1 MGKIGIFSLRKI
13 NIFLDNSILHNY
25 NMIMQNTETVIVKII
40 KPNKC
45 KAKWLSNMADIFSQ
59 AVQLGLNSARE
70 LSTSSRGKIH
80 KAVYYPART
89 LGLSSDYAR
98 MSINAAVSLS
108 RSFFQLR
115 KKQKNTKFPKVNGS
129 QGIGLGI
136 NAYSLTDTD
145 RKFSLRCSTG
155 KRGQY
160 IWLPLCVPEKFK
172 NKMQSVKGDAK
183 LFQRNNQWY
192 AMLPVKTTPTK
203 RSGDKMFIGI
213 DLGII
218 RIATL
223 STPDMVKIFN
233 GKEIRHKRE
242 HFADIRKRYQ
252 KHGRIDKVKMS
263 KGHERR
269 WMTDTN
275 HKISK
280 EIVDIAAQ
288 YDNPVICFEKL
299 DGIRERARGS
309 KRFNRMMASWAFRQ
323 LVNMT
328 IYKARRIGIKVQ
340 FVDPRNTSKKC
351 HKCGHISRS
360 NRQSQA
366 NFRCTKCG
374 YTCNAD
380 VQASRNIAAVGLN
393 AFQQEASDMPRSKDR
408 TELESS
414 V

>member
-1 MGKIGIFSLRKI
+1 
-13 NIFLDNSILHNY
+13 
-25 NMIMQNTETVIVKII
+25 MIMQNTEAVIVKII
-40 KPNKC
+40 KPNKH
-45 KAKWLSNMADIFSQ
+45 KAEWLENMANMFSKS
-59 AVQLGLNSARE
+59 VQLGLNAASE

-80 KAVYYPART
+80 NAAYYPARNI
-89 LGLSSDYAR
+89 GLPSDYAR
-98 MSINAAVSLS
+98 MSVNAAVSLS

-115 KKQKNTKFPKVNGS
+115 KKQKNAKFPKVNSS

-136 NAYSLTDTD
+136 NAYSIEATDG
-145 RKFSLRCSTG
+145 RFVLRCSTG
-155 KRGQY
+155 KRGIY

-172 NKMQSVKGDAK
+172 DRIKSVKGDAK

-192 AMLPVKTTPTK
+192 AMLPVKTTPDE
-203 RSGDKMFIGI
+203 RAGDKTFIGI
-213 DLGII
+213 DLGIV

-223 STPDMVKIFN
+223 STPDIVKIFN

-252 KHGRIDKVKMS
+252 KHGRLDKIKMP
-263 KGHERR
+263 KGSEQR

-280 EIVDIAAQ
+280 EIVNIASK

-299 DGIRERARGS
+299 DGIRERARSS

-323 LVNMT
+323 LVDMV
-328 IYKARRIGIKVQ
+328 IYKSNRIGIKVQ
-340 FVDPRNTSKKC
+340 FVDPRNTSKC
-351 HKCGHISRS
+351 CYKCGHISRS
-360 NRQSQA
+360 NRISQSVFQ
-366 NFRCTKCG
+366 CVKCG

-380 VQASRNIAAVGLN
+380 IQASRNIAEVWLH
-393 AFQQEASDMPRSKDR
+393 AFLQEAPDTPRSQDQ

-414 V
+414 A

>member
-1 MGKIGIFSLRKI
+1 
-13 NIFLDNSILHNY
+13 
-25 NMIMQNTETVIVKII
+25 MQNREAVIVKII
-40 KPNKC
+40 KPNKH
-45 KAKWLSNMADIFSQ
+45 KTEWLDNTANMFSK
-59 AVQLGLNSARE
+59 AVQLGLDSASE
-70 LSTSSRGKIH
+70 FSTSSRTKIH
-80 KAVYYPART
+80 KAVYYPARK
-89 LGLSSDYAR
+89 LGLSADYAR
-98 MSINAAVSLS
+98 MSVNATVSLS

-115 KKQKNTKFPKVNGS
+115 KKQKNARFPKVNGS

-136 NAYSLTDTD
+136 NAYSL
-145 RKFSLRCSTG
+145 RISNNKFALRCSTG

-172 NKMQSVKGDAK
+172 DRMKSVKGDAK

-192 AMLPVKTTPTK
+192 AMLPIKTTPTGRFGNK
-203 RSGDKMFIGI
+203 TFIGI
-213 DLGII
+213 DLGIV

-223 STPDMVKIFN
+223 STPDIVKIFN

-252 KHGRIDKVKMS
+252 KHRRNDKVKMS
-263 KGHERR
+263 KDYETH

-280 EIVDIAAQ
+280 EIVDIASQ
-288 YDNPVICFEKL
+288 YGNPVICFERL
-299 DGIRERARGS
+299 EGIRERTKGS

-323 LVNMT
+323 LVDMT
-328 IYKARRIGIKVQ
+328 IYKAKRIGIKVQ
-340 FVDPRNTSKKC
+340 FVDPRNTSKRC
-351 HKCGHISRS
+351 HKCSHISRS
-360 NRQSQA
+360 NRISQSI
-366 NFRCTKCG
+366 FRCVKCG

-380 VQASRNIAAVGLN
+380 IQASRNIAEVGLN
-393 AFQQEASDMPRSKDR
+393 TFLQEASDMPPDNAG